1 MDKANKTPS
10 ATVGD
15 IEAQNGLPAHYFY
28 SSLFLG
34 SLTAIGMGL
43 FAAIAGFAFAAPM
56 LALINQ
62 EIGPSPDITWVS
74 LTYTLT
80 IAVGLTIIGRM
91 TDIFGRRYIFI
102 GGGVLGT
109 VGSIICSRALSVNT
123 LIAGMTLIGLAAS
136 TQVSYFYVMA
146 ELVPMKYRFAGNG
159 LMYVFTTPGGAFAP
173 AIADAFV
180 RNTASGWRGCFYVL
194 IAINAFALLCFVL
207 FYWPP
212 SFRDKHAYESKK
224 KYIIEFDYVGVVLFA
239 GGLLVFLMGLSWG
252 GSRYRWDSAYVVAS
266 MVVGGAAFSAF
277 IAWECYG
284 AVKEPLVPM
293 HHLRN
298 IPWAAAV
305 VTSGLGASLY
315 YGLAVVW
322 PSMVA
327 VVYATDDP
335 VSDSLVASLVGAGWL
350 FGEITSG
357 FAAGVLR
364 RIKLQSIATLAIAG
378 ILLACVATCTVDSRD
393 RACWLVAFGTF
404 FAGWVEGL
412 SLTITTLALKEQD
425 QLGTACGFG
434 GSIRFSITTVV
445 TVIYNVI
452 LSTRLA
458 HTVPTR
464 LTAAVETAGLSTT
477 TVAEL
482 IGALKAGKLAQTVE
496 GVSPA
501 VAMVAQRA
509 YQEANIDAYRTV
521 FLSTIAVTAL
531 GFGSALLLPDA
542 DKLMSNAVTASL
554 RFRKEEPTGAEQSN

>member
-1 MDKANKTPS
+1 
-10 ATVGD
+10 
-15 IEAQNGLPAHYFY
+15 
-28 SSLFLG
+28 
-34 SLTAIGMGL
+34 MGL

-80 IAVGLTIIGRM
+80 IAVGLTLIGRM

-109 VGSIICSRALSVNT
+109 MGSIICSRAQSVNT

-293 HHLRN
+293 HYLRN

-335 VSDSLVASLVGAGWL
+335 VSDSLVASLVGAG
-350 FGEITSG
+350 T
-357 FAAGVLR
+357 
-364 RIKLQSIATLAIAG
+364 ATLAIAG

-412 SLTITTLALKEQD
+412 SLTITTLALEEQD

-458 HTVPTR
+458 HT
-464 LTAAVETAGLSTT
+464 
-477 TVAEL
+477 L

-531 GFGSALLLPDA
+531 GLGSALLLPDA
-542 DKLMSNAVTASL
+542 DKLMSNAPHL
-554 RFRKEEPTGAEQSN
+554 RETTPRCHRAVQGGS